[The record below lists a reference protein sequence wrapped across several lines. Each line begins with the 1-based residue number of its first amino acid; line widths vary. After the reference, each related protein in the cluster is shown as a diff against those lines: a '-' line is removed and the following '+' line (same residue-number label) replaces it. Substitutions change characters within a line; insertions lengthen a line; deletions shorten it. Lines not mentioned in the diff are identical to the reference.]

1 MSRAGP
7 SVYITIVILSLG
19 LSGVACGLPSIGGSQ
34 TDAGAGATEPPST
47 STSAPQPQSEPP
59 TPASQSSASG
69 ACSNTYMPVAQGAT
83 WSYDV
88 TGGSD
93 GPTSY
98 TDTISS
104 VSADS
109 FILTT
114 TTGDIV
120 RDQRWSCAADG
131 LVALD
136 FGGGTATLAV
146 ADTHMVFDTTEST
159 GVTLPSEISPGD
171 TWSQTFT
178 LEGTQNVTADQT
190 SNVVGQVKY
199 DSTAVS
205 VESVTVPAG
214 TFDALRVEGPNSM
227 DLTVEMSGFTVPMTI
242 SGTLVRWY
250 APGVGYVKSVETSN
264 VFDIDVEI
272 TTELAS
278 YSIP

>member
-1 MSRAGP
+1 
-7 SVYITIVILSLG
+7 
-19 LSGVACGLPSIGGSQ
+19 
-34 TDAGAGATEPPST
+34 
-47 STSAPQPQSEPP
+47 
-59 TPASQSSASG
+59 
-69 ACSNTYMPVAQGAT
+69 
-83 WSYDV
+83 
-88 TGGSD
+88 
-93 GPTSY
+93 
-98 TDTISS
+98 
-104 VSADS
+104 
-109 FILTT
+109 
-114 TTGDIV
+114 
-120 RDQRWSCAADG
+120 
-131 LVALD
+131 
-136 FGGGTATLAV
+136 
-146 ADTHMVFDTTEST
+146 
-159 GVTLPSEISPGD
+159 VTLPSEISPGD